1 MNIVLLGYMASGKT
15 SLGKVLA
22 NNLGYSFIDLDDIIE
37 ENEKILIQEI
47 FKLKGEIYFRKK
59 EYYYLKKVLIEND
72 NMVLSLGGGT
82 PCYGNNMNLL
92 LNSKNTKTIYLKAT
106 IKTLVK
112 RLTNEKSKRPL
123 ISHLESENMLTEFV
137 GKHMFE
143 RSHYYNQANLTVFTD
158 NKTKQE
164 IVETIILNLF

>member
-1 MNIVLLGYMASGKT
+1 MNIVLFGYMASGKT
-15 SLGKVLA
+15 LIGKVLA
-22 NNLGYSFIDLDDIIE
+22 KKLGYKFIDLDDYIVEKERMII
-37 ENEKILIQEI
+37 NDI
-47 FKLKGEIYFRKK
+47 FKSKTEIYFRKA
-59 EYYYLKKVLIEND
+59 ESFYLSEVIINND
-72 NMVLSLGGGT
+72 KLVLSLGGGT